1 MKSTT
6 LLTLT
11 NLYTLLSHGH
21 AHFLTRLPSA
31 QHYSLHSALGASLSN
46 SDTTVLLLSLACIAR
61 LTTSEPVSEDGDAT
75 DLFSGTKSLKVLRLA
90 GDVVVAA
97 ASARIGEVSD
107 AVEREDEIKRHA
119 LNVTLA
125 KDITKRVNVEEL
137 EKWINGKVCRQ
148 LIKKVVDKCGTRD
161 VDVRIVNGILEF
173 FALLKSVV
181 PDLAEMTTLIEIQ
194 FDKTLSETRD
204 DIGSSMIADRTW
216 TYVKMC
222 NPPANLSRCLESAYR
237 FATGSPESCP
247 ATVQSLN
254 AHQRLIDSA
263 LEVLGLPADNPTQ
276 TLYKEVLVTYFS
288 TAQAQTSYRGL
299 VNLKSGPD
307 SQHFGSTF
315 VEDLN
320 TFKYKLAILPLLAYT
335 YSTPGLPNQD
345 MIREMQNKVLAMLP
359 TPNLEVS
366 NTPFCAVNGRSI
378 SIIEHPATPLLAGTT
393 SPTDW
398 RACLLAELTQDATRQ
413 HESVIAF
420 VSRLCR
426 DLEGRCEKVEAPLR
440 DLEAQV
446 SNLKMENELLQHDLR
461 DSQDVLR
468 QREGEVKELNDKVV
482 DLTGDLKDRD
492 ERCELLSS
500 DNDSLRTEITRVVTE
515 AQVRYSRDKA
525 EFQKRLDKEEE
536 DHMIKMSELHDKLAQ
551 TEAIICESQMMARSY
566 ETRSRELEAENA
578 EVKMRIGE
586 LDKNRSELQTK
597 LDSQEE
603 KSYGLAKSAEM
614 ARDTI
619 SQLQREVEGLQI
631 RNTELL
637 QQLEH
642 QSSRVT
648 ELVDITEA
656 YPAQLANKEQEFRD
670 QFSKLEQRHA
680 ESEKTLQQEH
690 QDALNELKQEVSRA
704 KKQVDDSTNE
714 LVREVEFYQ
723 SKLKGLK
730 QQTSTRVRQLKAR
743 IHQMAENEER
753 QSRELAR
760 VQALSKKLIGVMASN
775 IEVDGTPP
783 AAGPKLATNRV
794 LDQEEDDTDN
804 LSFGGSGREPQA
816 IQTNASKES
825 YKSAAVVHNSRYFAD
840 ATNRDYEYSRR
851 EKKTLVPTDFGTNMI
866 PQSVKQGRQ
875 VSVIGDLASSTE
887 MNGGGRKE
895 NERFVNALPRPDA
908 KFVQLIGT
916 DIPSTG
922 SSASSAISM
931 SAPSIAITRAD
942 GEANGRVNRGDG
954 DSFEDDD
961 DTGVSSS
968 NKSSR
973 RLSRYYPMATST
985 PNGKV
990 VQFAIGHGMPSYP
1003 GDQTT
1008 YYGSSPDLPQEI

>member
-1 MKSTT
+1 MKTTT

-61 LTTSEPVSEDGDAT
+61 LTTSDPISEDGDAT
-75 DLFSGTKSLKVLRLA
+75 DLFSGTKCLKVLRLA

-97 ASARIGEVSD
+97 ASARIAEISD
-107 AVEREDEIKRHA
+107 AVEREEEIRRHA
-119 LNVTLA
+119 LNATLA
-125 KDITKRVNVEEL
+125 KDITNRVNVEDL

-148 LIKKVVDKCGTRD
+148 LIKKVVDKCVTRD
-161 VDVRIVNGILEF
+161 VDVRIFNGVLEF

-181 PDLAEMTTLIEIQ
+181 PDLAEMTTLIGIQ
-194 FDKTLSETRD
+194 FDKALSETWD

-222 NPPANLSRCLESAYR
+222 NPPANLSRCLEAAYR
-237 FATGSPESCP
+237 FATRSPEPCA
-247 ATVQSLN
+247 ATAQSLN
-254 AHQRLIDSA
+254 AHQHLIDST
-263 LEVLGLPADNPTQ
+263 LEVLGLPSDNPIQ
-276 TLYKEVLVTYFS
+276 ALYRDVLIAYFS
-288 TAQAQTSYRGL
+288 TAQAQASYRGL
-299 VNLKSGPD
+299 VNSKSGPD
-307 SQHFGSTF
+307 SHHFGSTL
-315 VEDLN
+315 VEDMN
-320 TFKYKLAILPLLAYT
+320 KFKYKLAILPLLSYT
-335 YSTPGLPNQD
+335 SLTAGLPNQD
-345 MIREMQNKVLAMLP
+345 MIREMHIKVLAMMP
-359 TPNLEVS
+359 MPNLKVA
-366 NTPFCAVNGRSI
+366 NTPFGAVHGRPI
-378 SIIEHPATPLLAGTT
+378 SIIEHPATPALAGTT
-393 SPTDW
+393 SPSDW

-420 VSRLCR
+420 VSHLCR
-426 DLEGRCEKVEAPLR
+426 DLEDRCEQVEAPLR
-440 DLEAQV
+440 ELETQV
-446 SNLKMENELLQHDLR
+446 SDLKMENELVQQDLHDN
-461 DSQDVLR
+461 QDALK
-468 QREGEVKELNDKVV
+468 QREAEVKELNDKVV
-482 DLTGDLKDRD
+482 DLAGDLKERD

-500 DNDSLRTEITRVVTE
+500 DNESLRTEITRVVTE
-515 AQVRYSRDKA
+515 AQVRYSRDKS

-536 DHMIKMSELHDKLAQ
+536 DHMVKMSELHDKLAQ
-551 TEAIICESQMMARSY
+551 TEAIICESQMKARSY

-578 EVKMRIGE
+578 EVKSRISE

-597 LDSQEE
+597 LDSQED
-603 KSYGLAKSAEM
+603 KLYGLANSAEM
-614 ARDTI
+614 ARDTV
-619 SQLQREVEGLQI
+619 SQLQREIEGLQI

-656 YPAQLANKEQEFRD
+656 YPAQLANKEQEFRA
-670 QFSKLEQRHA
+670 QFSKLEQRHE
-680 ESEKTLQQEH
+680 ESAKTLQQEH

-714 LVREVEFYQ
+714 LVREVELYQ

-730 QQTSTRVRQLKAR
+730 QQTSTRIRQLKAR

-775 IEVDGTPP
+775 IEVDGTPA
-783 AAGPKLATNRV
+783 AAGSKLATNRV
-794 LDQEEDDTDN
+794 LDLEDEDADN
-804 LSFGGSGREPQA
+804 LSFAGSGRESQA
-816 IQTNASKES
+816 IKTNASKQS
-825 YKSAAVVHNSRYFAD
+825 HKSATIVHNSRYFAD
-840 ATNRDYEYSRR
+840 TTNRDHESNRR
-851 EKKTLVPTDFGTNMI
+851 EKNTLMPSDFSAKMII

-875 VSVIGDLASSTE
+875 VGVIGDLASSTE
-887 MNGGGRKE
+887 MNGRGGKE
-895 NERFVNALPRPDA
+895 NERLANALPRPDA
-908 KFVQLIGT
+908 KFVHLVGT

-922 SSASSAISM
+922 SSASSM
-931 SAPSIAITRAD
+931 SAPSIAITSTDREPND
-942 GEANGRVNRGDG
+942 RVNGGDA
-954 DSFEDDD
+954 DSFEDDE
-961 DTGVSSS
+961 DTGVPSS

-973 RLSRYYPMATST
+973 RISRYHPMATST

-990 VQFAIGHGMPSYP
+990 VQIAIGHGMPSYP
-1003 GDQTT
+1003 GELTT
-1008 YYGSSPDLPQEI
+1008 YYGTSPDLPQEI